1 MKIILDASAAAKPR
15 RTGIGHYVARL
26 GEALLDADPSLEL
39 TLGIRL
45 GRWRRR
51 AHAWIPR
58 APLSNRVSMRWFPS
72 SWPSLRLPDADVAHG
87 PDERIVGGKWPQVV
101 TIHDLF
107 SLKSDAWSDA
117 KFRELKVRRHAETAA
132 RAARIIVPSAATA
145 RDVESLLRVPAER
158 IAVVPQGVDET
169 FRPVPDDVA
178 SAVLARLG
186 VERPYLLFVGLAQPR
201 KNLESIVTVFARL
214 AARNDDL
221 SLVLAG
227 SDGYP
232 EGRLTALIKET
243 GAVDRVKVLGYTDA
257 ADLPALYSGASLL
270 LFPSRDEGFGMPVL
284 EAMACGCPVV
294 VSDRGALPE
303 VAGEGA
309 YVFGADAF
317 DDLEDGCRRL
327 LEDED
332 ARRAEIERGLARAA
346 GFPWSRTAAATLDAY
361 RAAIAASSAS
371 AV

>member
-1 MKIILDASAAAKPR
+1 MKLVLDVSAAAKPR

-26 GEALLDADPSLEL
+26 AEALLVADPTLAV

-51 AHAWIPR
+51 AHAWTPDAR
-58 APLSNRVSMRWFPS
+58 FADRVTMRWFPS
-72 SWPSLRLPDADVAHG
+72 SWPSLGLPDADVAHG
-87 PDERIVGGKWPQVV
+87 PDERIVGGKAPQVV

-117 KFRELKVRRHAETAA
+117 EFRAMKLARHAATVA
-132 RAARIIVPSAATA
+132 RAARIVVPSAATA
-145 RDVESLLRVPAER
+145 RDVETLLRVPAER
-158 IAVVPQGVDET
+158 ISVTPLGVDASFHRVPEEVA
-169 FRPVPDDVA
+169 RP
-178 SAVLARLG
+178 VLARLG
-186 VERPYLLFVGLAQPR
+186 VRPPFVLFVGLAQPR

-214 AARNDDL
+214 AARIDDL

-243 GAVDRVKVLGYTDA
+243 GAVERVKVLGYTDA
-257 ADLPALYSGASLL
+257 DDLPALYSAASLL

-284 EAMACGCPVV
+284 EAMACGCPAI

-303 VAGEGA
+303 VVGPGGF
-309 YVFGADAF
+309 VFGADAF

-332 ARRAEIERGLARAA
+332 ARRAEIERGLLRAA
-346 GFPWSRTAAATLDAY
+346 EFPWSRTATATLAAY
-361 RAAIAASSAS
+361 RAAIDARNAPAT
-371 AV
+371 